1 MFPQRL
7 KELRK
12 RKKLTQTELGEI
24 MNVSYK
30 TVGSWER
37 GERQPSYETA
47 KMIADYFEVS
57 TDYLLGNNVP
67 DWASD
72 DDVVD
77 LYKMLESNVNMAY
90 GGENLTEEEKQRVK
104 DVLTGIFWEKL
115 EKIKKKWFY
124 MTNLFNDSIKNIYT
138 KYNTLDPFEIAE
150 SCNIEIRY
158 ESFLKS
164 PSGQYVV
171 IHDQKII
178 LINHELADSNERYFV
193 MAHELYHALMH
204 SELSGYYIQNSF
216 SRGKLENEA
225 NKFAVNLLANRYVE
239 EYGLYPSSY
248 DELYNLYGIPKDILE
263 TYID

>member
-1 MFPQRL
+1 
-7 KELRK
+7 
-12 RKKLTQTELGEI
+12 
-24 MNVSYK
+24 
-30 TVGSWER
+30 
-37 GERQPSYETA
+37 
-47 KMIADYFEVS
+47 
-57 TDYLLGNNVP
+57 
-67 DWASD
+67 
-72 DDVVD
+72 
-77 LYKMLESNVNMAY
+77 
-90 GGENLTEEEKQRVK
+90 
-104 DVLTGIFWEKL
+104 
-115 EKIKKKWFY
+115 

-171 IHDQKII
+171 IHNQKII

-216 SRGKLENEA
+216 SRGKLETEA

-248 DELYNLYGIPKDILE
+248 NELYNLYGIPKDILE
-263 TYID
+263 IYID